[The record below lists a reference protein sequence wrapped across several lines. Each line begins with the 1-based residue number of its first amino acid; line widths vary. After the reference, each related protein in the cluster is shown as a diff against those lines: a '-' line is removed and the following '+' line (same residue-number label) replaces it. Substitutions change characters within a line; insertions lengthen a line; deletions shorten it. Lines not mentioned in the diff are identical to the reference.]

1 MDHSAALVPPYALQK
16 RQWQATKLSSCSKLH
31 LSSSQIMQIQLLSE
45 AKHHLP
51 EIAQLLHNDWGL
63 LPPWA
68 NLKQVH
74 ESLENRCSESVFPQC
89 FIAVSDTDELLGTAS
104 LKLNE
109 LANHP
114 DKTHWL
120 GEVYVK
126 SEQRGRGLAS
136 ALTQVAQAYAFKHG
150 ARHLFLYT
158 PDQQAL
164 YAKLGWRIVGSE
176 LVNEENVS
184 LMLYESDR

>member
-1 MDHSAALVPPYALQK
+1 
-16 RQWQATKLSSCSKLH
+16 
-31 LSSSQIMQIQLLSE
+31 MQIQLLST
-45 AKHHLP
+45 AKHHLL
-51 EIAQLLHNDWGL
+51 EIAQLLHNDWGT

-68 NLKQVH
+68 NLSKVQH
-74 ESLENRCSESVFPQC
+74 TLEKRCSENAFPQC

-114 DKTHWL
+114 DKTHWI

-126 SEQRGRGLAS
+126 SEQRGKGFGSKLTLA
-136 ALTQVAQAYAFKHG
+136 AQAYAFEHG

-164 YAKLGWRIVGSE
+164 YSKLGWRIVGSE
-176 LVNEENVS
+176 QVNAEHVS
-184 LMLYESDR
+184 LMLRESDH